1 MFEQAPRADVCCLF
15 LSLLLYDSYLVYRPF
30 RPALSLA
37 NVNGYVSIG
46 FSGKVCPESAALQ
59 VDGNDCNCSR
69 VDVDCAG
76 KCIYKHLC
84 DLINRFNSQNK

>member
-1 MFEQAPRADVCCLF
+1 MCVAFFSLCCYTILIWCIDLF
-15 LSLLLYDSYLVYRPF
+15 DR
-30 RPALSLA
+30 LSLA